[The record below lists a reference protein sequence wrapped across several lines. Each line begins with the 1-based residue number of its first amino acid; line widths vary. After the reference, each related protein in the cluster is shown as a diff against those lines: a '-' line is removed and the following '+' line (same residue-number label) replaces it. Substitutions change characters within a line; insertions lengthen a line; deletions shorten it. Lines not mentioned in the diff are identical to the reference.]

1 LIAKSIAFIKPELQK
16 IMARESIKA
25 RQKKRE
31 VMVAKYAEK
40 RAALKAAGDYKG
52 LDLLP
57 KNASPVRLK
66 NRCQLTGRPKGY
78 MRYFGLGR
86 VIFRDMALNGM
97 IPGVKKA
104 SW

>member
-1 LIAKSIAFIKPELQK
+1 MSKKSIV
-16 IMARESIKA
+16 A

-31 VMVAKYAEK
+31 ITVAKFADRRK
-40 RAALKAAGDYKG
+40 ALKEAGNYAG

-66 NRCQLTGRPKGY
+66 NRCQITGRPRGY
-78 MRYFGLGR
+78 IRYFGISR
-86 VIFRDMALNGM
+86 IMFRDMALNGL

>member
-1 LIAKSIAFIKPELQK
+1 MAKKSIT
-16 IMARESIKA
+16 A
-25 RQKKRE
+25 RQDKRE
-31 VMVAKYAEK
+31 KMVAKFAEK
-40 RAALKAAGDYKG
+40 RTALKAAGDYAA

-66 NRCQLTGRPKGY
+66 NRCQLTGRPRGY
-78 MRYFGLGR
+78 MRYFGLSR
-86 VIFRDMALNGM
+86 IMFRDMALNGM

>member
-1 LIAKSIAFIKPELQK
+1 MAKKSII
-16 IMARESIKA
+16 A
-25 RQKKRE
+25 RQHKRE
-31 VMVAKYAEK
+31 KKVAQYAEK
-40 RAALKAAGDYKG
+40 RAALKAASDYAG

-66 NRCQLTGRPKGY
+66 NRCQLTGRPRGY
-78 MRYFGLGR
+78 MRYFGVSR
-86 VIFRDMALNGM
+86 VMFRDMALTGI